1 MSLIGPLKVSDY
13 LRQKAIA
20 FVFLTT
26 TATKALV
33 QRTYNA
39 KVQLLRKYEQ
49 ESTRL
54 YLKKIN
60 FPERAELATRQLH
73 ELDRLRHQARGTRIT
88 TQKRHSQEQTALN
101 QQFG

>member
-13 LRQKAIA
+13 LRQKAID

-33 QRTYNA
+33 QRAYNTT
-39 KVQLLRKYEQ
+39 VQLLRKYEQ

-54 YLKKIN
+54 YLEKIN
-60 FPERAELATRQLH
+60 FPERAE
-73 ELDRLRHQARGTRIT
+73 
-88 TQKRHSQEQTALN
+88 
-101 QQFG
+101 